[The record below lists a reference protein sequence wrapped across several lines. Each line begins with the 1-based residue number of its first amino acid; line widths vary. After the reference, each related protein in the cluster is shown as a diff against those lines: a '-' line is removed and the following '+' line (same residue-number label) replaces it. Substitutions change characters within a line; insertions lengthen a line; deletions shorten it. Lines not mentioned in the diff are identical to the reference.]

1 MTRIYPKFVRLLA
14 APRSWFRSQVW
25 RGRLEDEMELEWA
38 EHLECL
44 AADLMRA
51 GFSAREAKRRAR
63 IALGSTVVH
72 KDAMRASLGLR
83 LMDELGADVGYG
95 IRLLRKS
102 PGFTAIAA
110 ISLAL
115 AIGANTTI
123 FSVAKRLLL
132 DRLDVPRAD
141 ELRLLHWVGDKHVAI
156 NN

>member
-1 MTRIYPKFVRLLA
+1 MSLRSVFARIIEEPKSWVRA
-14 APRSWFRSQVW
+14 VVQRN
-25 RGRLEDEMELEWA
+25 RLEAEMEA
-38 EHLECL
+38 ELACHLDAL
-44 AADLMRA
+44 TADLIRA
-51 GFSAREAKRRAR
+51 GHSPIEAARQAR
-63 IALGSTVVH
+63 IALGAAMVH
-72 KDAMRASLGLR
+72 KEGMRASLGLWW
-83 LMDELGADVGYG
+83 DEFWADLRYGAR
-95 IRLLRKS
+95 ILRKS

-110 ISLAL
+110 SSLAL